1 MSGFPAPAGQFGGLA
16 GPRAQK
22 GVSLAL
28 QGCGA
33 HGAFSWGVLDALIE
47 DDRLAFEAITGASA
61 GSMNAV
67 VMADGWIEG
76 GPDGARSQL
85 EAFWRHVSLDGGLTK
100 SQREIFDMFLG
111 CWSLGGSSPMS
122 TWLNAWS
129 SAFSPYQTN
138 PLDINPLRDV
148 LDDLVNFD
156 RLRASEVKL
165 FVSATNVWTGK
176 GRIFETRELKVEHVM
191 ASACLPTVFKAVEV
205 DGEPYWDGGYSGNPA
220 IYPLIYN
227 SESTD
232 IVLVKINPLFR
243 EGTPSRS
250 VEIIDRLSEITF
262 NAGLIAEMRAIS
274 FVSKLMREGKLDAG
288 RYKDLRLHM
297 VADDEGLAP
306 FSASTKFNTDRAFL
320 EQLFA
325 LGRTAADHW
334 LAAHKADIGK
344 RSSLDIDAEFL
355 GGKTA
360 DTSVQTPMPATAQK
374 LLESLKDSLH

>member
-28 QGCGA
+28 QGGGA
-33 HGAFSWGVLDALIE
+33 HGAFTWGVLDALIE
-47 DDRLAFEAITGASA
+47 DGRLAFEAITGASA

-148 LDDLVNFD
+148 LDDLVDFD

-205 DGEPYWDGGYSGNPA
+205 DGEPYWDGGYMGNPA
-220 IYPLIYN
+220 LYPVFYAAT
-227 SESTD
+227 SDD
-232 IVLVKINPLFR
+232 ILLVQINPIERR
-243 EGTPSRS
+243 ETPRGAA
-250 VEIIDRLSEITF
+250 EIHNRLNEITF
-262 NAGLIAEMRAIS
+262 NAGLLNELRNID
-274 FVSKLMREGKLDAG
+274 FVARLVEAGKLSRDHYKRVLMHRINGGRKIDAFTASS
-288 RYKDLRLHM
+288 RLNADL
-297 VADDEGLAP
+297 G
-306 FSASTKFNTDRAFL
+306 FFL
-320 EQLFA
+320 ELRD
-325 LGRTAADHW
+325 LGRESATAWLAENFDAVGSHATLDLTAAY
-334 LAAHKADIGK
+334 
-344 RSSLDIDAEFL
+344 S
-355 GGKTA
+355 
-360 DTSVQTPMPATAQK
+360 
-374 LLESLKDSLH
+374 